1 LKRPAGRARL
11 ALAFA
16 AGAIS
21 VAAFGDWPLFP
32 LPIIALATLYWLWIR
47 ADSPRSAAWL
57 GFAFGAG
64 FFLVG
69 VSWVYVSLHDFGGM
83 PLPLAALATLLFC
96 LYLALFPA
104 AVGYLQAKLAPPR
117 RIRLMLVVPALWA
130 LAEWLRGWLFTGFPW
145 LALGYSQLDGPLAGF
160 APLAGVFGVSFLAAS
175 AAGAAAALVSSRGR
189 APALLVLVAIV
200 LGGAALR
207 TVDWTAPQGE
217 PLAVSLLQGN
227 VPQELKFVPGRYE
240 ETLATYAR
248 LAERSRGRLIVL
260 PETAIPRFLHEV
272 EPAYLERLKA
282 IAVARGGDLLVGVPV
297 LDSKRRYY
305 NAVASFG
312 ASPTQLYAKSHLV
325 PFGEFLPPGFDWVV
339 AVLKIPLGDFARG
352 AERQAP
358 LAVAGQRVAVNVCY
372 EDAFG
377 DEIIRPL
384 PAATLLVNV
393 SNVAWFGRSLAP
405 AQHLRI
411 GRMRALETGRSMLSA
426 TNTGVTAIV
435 DPRGA
440 VVARL
445 PGFSEGVLEGRAEA
459 RTGATP
465 YVRVGDALALLVSLA
480 IVGWAAL
487 AGRLGRRTRVR
498 SDAGLPRDG
507 APVKG
512 GQSED
517 EAGVLSPAPQ
527 HPDSRNEK
535 RAPG

>member
-16 AGAIS
+16 AGAVS

-96 LYLALFPA
+96 LYHALFPA
-104 AVGYLQAKLAPPR
+104 AVGYVQARLAASRPV
-117 RIRLMLVVPALWA
+117 RLMLVVPALWT
-130 LAEWLRGWLFTGFPW
+130 LAEWLRGWLFTGVPW
-145 LALGYSQLDGPLAGF
+145 LALGYSQLDGPLAGL
-160 APLAGVFGVSFLAAS
+160 APVGGVFGVSFLAAA
-175 AAGAAAALVSSRGR
+175 AAGAVATLVVERGRRRTTALAALVGI
-189 APALLVLVAIV
+189 AIA
-200 LGGAALR
+200 GGALR

-227 VPQELKFVPGRYE
+227 VPQALKFVPGRYD

-248 LAERSRGRLIVL
+248 LAERSTGRLLVL

-282 IAVARGGDLLVGVPV
+282 IVTARGGDLLVGVPV
-297 LDSKRRYY
+297 LDPERRYY
-305 NAVASFG
+305 NAVVSIG
-312 ASPTQLYAKSHLV
+312 ASPTQVYAKSHLV
-325 PFGEFLPPGFDWVV
+325 PFGEFLPPGFGWVV
-339 AVLKIPLGDFARG
+339 AVLKIPLGDFTRG
-352 AERQAP
+352 AEHQKP
-358 LAVAGQRVAVNVCY
+358 LAVAGQRVAVNICW

-377 DEIIRPL
+377 EEIIRPL
-384 PAATLLVNV
+384 PEATLLVNV
-393 SNVAWFGRSLAP
+393 SNVAWFGDSLAP

-411 GRMRALETGRSMLSA
+411 ARMRALETGRFMLRA

-440 VVARL
+440 VAARL
-445 PGFSEGVLEGRAEA
+445 PGFTEGVLEGRVEGRA
-459 RTGATP
+459 GATP
-465 YVRVGDALALLVSLA
+465 YVRFGNALAIGVSLA
-480 IVGWAAL
+480 IVGWAVVA
-487 AGRLGRRTRVR
+487 ARGARTKRRDDGDLRV
-498 SDAGLPRDG
+498 GTNP
-507 APVKG
+507 P
-512 GQSED
+512 
-517 EAGVLSPAPQ
+517 
-527 HPDSRNEK
+527 
-535 RAPG
+535 